1 MIFRYNSVIKETN
14 RKAKRKG
21 KKPNHI
27 SKSHG
32 NSNKKKHWTWGNGI
46 KVQWQKTSMDKYR
59 KVC

>member
-32 NSNKKKHWTWGNGI
+32 NSNKKNTELEE
-46 KVQWQKTSMDKYR
+46 ME
-59 KVC
+59 